1 VVNSPKFAKEGTIL
15 IMRIISLNIGL
26 PSAQQYEG
34 REVITGGVKKPVPR
48 AVLRFGNFDGDR
60 QADRVNHGGAEKAVC
75 VYPFDHYPYWNR
87 QLGRDL
93 QPGAFSENLT
103 VSGAIETEVC
113 VGDVFRIGEATVQV
127 SQPRMPCTK
136 LAGKNASKRL
146 PKLIVNTGY
155 TGFYMRVLSEGLVA
169 TSDGFDLIRAH
180 PDRIT
185 IADVNSIIY
194 EKVYDIALIERLATL
209 PEFSEVGRTL
219 FAQRLE
225 RLIRG

>member
-1 VVNSPKFAKEGTIL
+1 
-15 IMRIISLNIGL
+15 MRIISLNVGL
-26 PSAQQYEG
+26 PSAQRYEG
-34 REVITGGVKKPVPR
+34 RKVITGGTKKPVHS

-60 QADRVNHGGAEKAVC
+60 QADRVNHGGLEKAVC
-75 VYPFDHYPYWNR
+75 VYPFDHYPYWSR

-113 VGDVFRIGEATVQV
+113 VGDVFRIGEASVQV
-127 SQPRMPCTK
+127 SQPRMPCAK
-136 LAGKNASKRL
+136 LAAKNALKRL
-146 PKLIVNTGY
+146 PKLIANTGF
-155 TGFYMRVLSEGLVA
+155 TGFYMRVLSEGMVA
-169 TSDGFDLIRAH
+169 ADDGFDLVRAH

-194 EKVYDIALIERLATL
+194 EQSYDVALIKRLAEL

-219 FAQRLE
+219 FAQRLG
-225 RLIRG
+225 RLARG